1 MSDGPTSPAAS
12 VPKSRGRRRL
22 YHVQPDGLVPAES
35 TSHPPSGGGGLS
47 VDSSPAAKALPVE
60 PLMVVEER
68 KRPAELGVTRLTE
81 GLVVSRGARRLRAGH
96 IVQDHVLLAASAMAI
111 PVPIPGALAE
121 AALQVRMIRRL
132 AALYKVEYE
141 ERHVQTLLGTV
152 LSALSAGWFAGKLL
166 RYASWATYVAN
177 FWPAAM
183 LTGGLTYGIGMF
195 FVHHFESGGTLRDAR
210 PEQAVTYLR
219 GVRAGHGG

>member
-1 MSDGPTSPAAS
+1 MSDGRTSSEAS

-22 YHVQPDGLVPAES
+22 YQAQPESLVPAET
-35 TSHPPSGGGGLS
+35 TSQPASGGGLS
-47 VDSSPAAKALPVE
+47 VDSSPATGALRVE
-60 PLMVVEER
+60 PLVVVGER
-68 KRPAELGVTRLTE
+68 KRPAELGVTRSTE
-81 GLVVSRGARRLRAGH
+81 GPVVSRGARRLRAGH

-132 AALYKVEYE
+132 AALYQVEYE
-141 ERHVQTLLGTV
+141 ERHVRTLLGTV

-166 RYASWATYVAN
+166 RYASWATYVTN

-219 GVRAGHGG
+219 GVRAGHGA